1 MSSWRSRTGSAVRVE
16 INPASNGVTPA
27 PANGDRRRA
36 KNDKVQELSRPLPP
50 APAQEHRVRTILKL
64 IESEP
69 GRRIQELAAQVN
81 LSHSHLQHLF
91 KQQTGSRLGH
101 VMLEQRLLKAAYLLE
116 NSNMSVKEIAYAVGY
131 EHTSSFIRAFERRF
145 ALAPRCYRQQNDRRK
160 C

>member
-1 MSSWRSRTGSAVRVE
+1 MRREKNGRVQE
-16 INPASNGVTPA
+16 A
-27 PANGDRRRA
+27 
-36 KNDKVQELSRPLPP
+36 ELSRPIPP

-69 GRRIQELAAQVN
+69 ARKIHELAAQVN

-116 NSNMSVKEIAYAVGY
+116 SSNMSVKEIAYAVGY

-145 ALAPRCYRQQNDRRK
+145 ALAPRCYRAQNDRRK